1 MKEWRS
7 KGGNTTLH
15 LTELFI
21 YEGGSKFFRH
31 IYVSFYVF
39 WYATSVTQLR
49 MTPLQMG
56 WSALEIQ
63 NQKHRNSLKTERNRR
78 PFLSCFDLSHSRRDR
93 QTSQIDS
100 QRLENGPRLNSTRPI
115 GHKFFSLLQMK
126 WEWLRIQKEC
136 KHDEAWKH
144 IENLEDTN
152 WKIME
157 DSSMETRHS
166 HGSRGRCGNLES
178 NTWPTF
184 AHIHHIPGCNFKTQW
199 TTISAACHSIQHRWR
214 PASSLLSTTRNSLGK
229 SVQNWYLEAKAKSHE
244 DIDKVHPARVWSHD
258 SIYGQP
264 DVWFDFYVSMD
275 VSQICHWRWKQNMS
289 RGACCAVPKV
299 DSPQTNP
306 EQLAHKLRRLI
317 GSEGWP
323 RATRRMSSRFP
334 GQPSTLKAP
343 FEGRKISL
351 VSPTVQYP
359 CKILAIAPG
368 GSRILIV
375 AYYLFL

>member
-1 MKEWRS
+1 MFLLCFLICHICDATKDYTSANGMISLGDSESKTQKFSQNGEESKTVPLMLRS
-7 KGGNTTLH
+7 FTRSPGSPDVSNWLATIGKRSPPQFD
-15 LTELFI
+15 LTNWPQILFI
-21 YEGGSKFFRH
+21 ASNEMRIIANPKRMQAWWSMKTYWELGRH
-31 IYVSFYVF
+31 
-39 WYATSVTQLR
+39 
-49 MTPLQMG
+49 
-56 WSALEIQ
+56 
-63 NQKHRNSLKTERNRR
+63 
-78 PFLSCFDLSHSRRDR
+78 
-93 QTSQIDS
+93 
-100 QRLENGPRLNSTRPI
+100 
-115 GHKFFSLLQMK
+115 
-126 WEWLRIQKEC
+126 
-136 KHDEAWKH
+136 
-144 IENLEDTN
+144 N

-166 HGSRGRCGNLES
+166 HGSRGRCGNLGS
-178 NTWPTF
+178 NTCSTLE
-184 AHIHHIPGCNFKTQW
+184 HIRHIPGCNFKTRW

-229 SVQNWYLEAKAKSHE
+229 SVQNWYLKAKAKSHD

-264 DVWFDFYVSMD
+264 DVWFDFHVTMD

-306 EQLAHKLRRLI
+306 EQLAHRLRGLYR
-317 GSEGWP
+317 SEWP

-351 VSPTVQYP
+351 VSLTIQYP
-359 CKILAIAPG
+359 CKFLAIAPA